1 MKIIEF
7 FQSGRKFS
15 MSRLVTFGALISGM
29 YVMVRMAL
37 GDFTPNLSG
46 SLMFTAFLAYGC
58 GSHVFSKYIEARKDS
73 DVNSGQ

>member
-1 MKIIEF
+1 
-7 FQSGRKFS
+7 
-15 MSRLVTFGALISGM
+15 
-29 YVMVRMAL
+29 MVRMAL